1 MQEIGATRL
10 DQIWQGEEGKMTHCW
25 TLNRLC
31 NQLKETRTQ
40 QKKSWTWNWKQQWL
54 QLQLQFKLEEAMEE
68 VDAGVVSFVPT
79 VEIDQIPQIE
89 YKSLAQE
96 EVQEGMGPQQKEAK
110 MNCLWSMDQVWKL
123 SL

>member
-1 MQEIGATRL
+1 
-10 DQIWQGEEGKMTHCW
+10 MTHCW

-40 QKKSWTWNWKQQWL
+40 QKKSWTWNWKQQQL
-54 QLQLQFKLEEAMEE
+54 QLRLQFKLEEAMEE